1 MKDNVF
7 WKEQKIL
14 IIRVE
19 LLILCIINVNLI

>member
-19 LLILCIINVNLI
+19 LLILCIINVNLV